1 VFVCSE
7 TQDRDE
13 LFDKILTGKFE
24 FASPFW
30 DKISASAKVKMQ
42 YFCILCL

>member
-1 VFVCSE
+1 VLACSE
-7 TQDRDE
+7 TQDRDD

-30 DKISASAKVKMQ
+30 EKISTHAKV
-42 YFCILCL
+42 